1 MNKKKLYSKMLFP
14 IVCIIVGLLLGGYI
28 TYQYAEECD
37 HTKWPSTQ
45 ATVVDMNSYESGGGA
60 KHSNRTIYVIS
71 HEYVV
76 EDISYKGEIKSYYPN
91 QVGNRIEIKYNPKN
105 PADSTAVTVPD
116 TEMFIVVLIFSVILV
131 VSGVFFT
138 IVIWKNRF
146 ILSVVSE
153 DKPYYHGPKERIN
166 PKSYLRFLIPI
177 GFFLLGLVLM
187 YYQPFAQKNI
197 NANEFVQIM
206 ETDGY
211 TAENSLERLQKEF
224 GMGSI
229 IEQAYSVNTENIRI
243 DYCKL
248 NTSDNAKLLY
258 DSASLPAN
266 TYVISDKY
274 FLAAEDNNFFYIK
287 SFKNNTFVYGGCKI
301 ESKDELLRLL
311 EDMSYYDK
319 S

>member
-1 MNKKKLYSKMLFP
+1 MNKKKLYSKILFP
-14 IVCIIVGLLLGGYI
+14 IICIIVGLLLGGYI
-28 TYQYAEECD
+28 TYQYAEECNNI
-37 HTKWPSTQ
+37 KWPFTQ
-45 ATVVDMNSYESGGGA
+45 ATVVDMNSYESSSVN
-60 KHSNRTIYVIS
+60 HSNRTIYVIS
-71 HEYVV
+71 YEYIV
-76 EDISYKGEIKSYYPN
+76 ENISYKGEIRSYYPN
-91 QVGNRIEIKYNPKN
+91 QVGNRIEIKYNPDN
-105 PADSTAVTVPD
+105 PADSTAVIVPD
-116 TEMFIVVLIFSVILV
+116 TERFIIVLIFSVILI
-131 VSGVFFT
+131 VSGIFFT

-146 ILSVVSE
+146 SLSVVSE

-166 PKSYLRFLIPI
+166 PKSYLKLLIPI
-177 GFFLLGLVLM
+177 GFFLSAFVLM

-197 NANEFVQIM
+197 NVNEFVQIM

-211 TAENSLERLQKEF
+211 TAENSLERLQTEF

-243 DYCKL
+243 DYCTL
-248 NTSDNAKLLY
+248 NTSNNAKLLY

-287 SFKNNTFVYGGCKI
+287 SFKNNTFVYGACKI

-311 EDMSYYDK
+311 KDMSYYDK
-319 S
+319 